1 MVTRSKKCESYGG
14 AAMADRDDADL
25 AAEMRAVR
33 LAVQE
38 LTAELR
44 RGRERKATTRR
55 VKSARRARQVKDIP
69 VDDVAAM
76 AARRA
81 LAKLGM

>member
-1 MVTRSKKCESYGG
+1 
-14 AAMADRDDADL
+14 MADRDDADL